1 MTAQQIILFDGECN
15 LCNGS
20 VQFIIKRD
28 KKGQIRFAPLQA
40 AAARQ
45 LLGTQEVLAGE
56 LSTFVFIDNGKI
68 YTRSTAALRV
78 CRYLRGLWPVLYAF
92 IVVPRFIRDG
102 VYDWIAA
109 NRYKWFG
116 HRQECMVPTPEL
128 KAKFLN
134 D

>member
-28 KKGQIRFAPLQA
+28 KKGQIRFAPLQS

-45 LLGTQEVLAGE
+45 LLGNRQVLAGE

-78 CRYLRGLWPVLYAF
+78 CRYLQGLWPVLYAF

-102 VYDWIAA
+102 VYNWIAG

-134 D
+134 V